1 MFFKKVFFKLV
12 KFNKR
17 CTFAPNFRKQN
28 PRYSIDM
35 VLSNKP
41 LQFIVAILIAC
52 LPLITFANPID
63 STQVAHESHEVVAK
77 EVKVVD
83 EKAEIKAQIEEV
95 KNHHVLDGHEF
106 SLFGDAETGAHY
118 GFPLPIIL
126 WDNGLQLF
134 SSSNFH
140 HGETVAESNGNYYR
154 LHHERIY
161 KVANA
166 TEELSMDH
174 HGHPTNIQPLDFSIT
189 KGVLTIMIVALL
201 MFFLFSS
208 LAKSYAKNGG
218 VSAGPGR
225 FFEPIVLYVRDE
237 IAIPNIGEKHYKKYM
252 SHLLTVF
259 FFIWFLN
266 IFGLTPLGI
275 NVTGNIAITFGLAII
290 TFLITNLSANKN
302 YWGHIFWMPGVPTPM
317 KIILAPIELMG
328 LVIKPFAL
336 MIRLYANMFAG
347 HIVLMSLIGLMFIF
361 KNWVGSSL
369 SFLLSFMISI
379 IEILVALL
387 QAYIF
392 TILTALYFGSAVQE
406 HHHDEE
412 DSH

>member
-12 KFNKR
+12 VFNKK

-28 PRYSIDM
+28 PRHSIDM

-41 LQFIVAILIAC
+41 LQFIIAILFAFF
-52 LPLITFANPID
+52 PLFSLANPTD
-63 STQVAHESHEVVAK
+63 TLQVSHESHEVVAK
-77 EVKVVD
+77 EIKVVD
-83 EKAEIKAQIEEV
+83 EKAEIKAQIDEV
-95 KNHHVLDGHEF
+95 KNHHVLDGHDF
-106 SLFGDAETGAHY
+106 SLFEDAETGAHY

-126 WDNGLQLF
+126 WDNGIHFF
-134 SSSNFH
+134 SSSKFN
-140 HGETVAESNGNYYR
+140 HGESVAESNGNYYK
-154 LHHERIY
+154 LHHEKIY
-161 KVANA
+161 KTDASGTL
-166 TEELSMDH
+166 TEDH
-174 HGHPTNIQPLDFSIT
+174 HHHPTNAQPIDFSIT
-189 KGVLTIMIVALL
+189 KGVLTIMIVSLL
-201 MFFLFSS
+201 MFLLFSS
-208 LAKSYAKNGG
+208 LGRSYAKNGG
-218 VSAGPGR
+218 VSAGAGR

-275 NVTGNIAITFGLAII
+275 NVTGNIAITFGLAVI

-361 KNWVGSSL
+361 KSWVGSSL
-369 SFLLSFMISI
+369 SFVLSFMISI

-406 HHHDEE
+406 HHHEE
-412 DSH
+412 EH